1 MALADKF
8 TDGGVDGVADA
19 RAPSAGAAGLGGSD
33 LVNSGLVN
41 SGLVNGGLVNGSL
54 FGGHGH
60 DLSIAKAKSFAFGWP
75 SGYCRKSQ

>member
-1 MALADKF
+1 MALADEF

-19 RAPSAGAAGLGGSD
+19 RAPPAGAAGLGG
-33 LVNSGLVN
+33 SGLVN

>member
-33 LVNSGLVN
+33 LVN

>member
-19 RAPSAGAAGLGGSD
+19 RAPSAGAAGLGG
-33 LVNSGLVN
+33 SGLVN